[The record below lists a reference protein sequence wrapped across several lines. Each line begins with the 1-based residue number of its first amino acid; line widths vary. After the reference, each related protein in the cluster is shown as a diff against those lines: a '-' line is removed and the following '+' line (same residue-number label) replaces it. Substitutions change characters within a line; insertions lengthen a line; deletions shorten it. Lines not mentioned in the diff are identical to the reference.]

1 MTCRDLG
8 QFSVAYNTKDI
19 LNSYSSAQKAAK
31 RRDMALAMA
40 GRDIDRS
47 GNNQLNRLLAY
58 RKERAIAPEF
68 QEAQIERLAGD
79 NYREKEFQRKQEEAM
94 DWQNNFLYN
103 TALFAKSML
112 EEPSRFEREDIEEM
126 QQRLQDEGVALG
138 GSFWNVGGSR
148 GSSRPPGSREPS
160 IGAGGAAAL
169 APTNVRN
176 AFAQTDPT
184 MASMSTAMENPSLG
198 QTVNIEQ
205 LNVYNM
211 LPAVE
216 TEKPVPTKPA
226 KGGRKARGGG
236 SLETLSAEPMMGINI
251 SKVLE
256 LQGLVETGKINQDQM
271 QFLLEEELK
280 ASVGSVVPR
289 TKSKGGKARPIKTEV
304 EGEASVALG
313 SAIGGLPGAG
323 RLGGLDESA
332 VEFEL
337 QSGGGGAVKREPGQ
351 AFSSIDPQEIVASQD
366 LSRQEKIDRLLQLYD
381 FPTDIPN
388 PLGGTDLISDE
399 LRQEFGEFLFRFP
412 SLPKRGETAW
422 KRFMAER
429 GQKTVSASGGSIRV
443 GMGGLRS

>member
-19 LNSYSSAQKAAK
+19 LNSYSSAQKASR
-31 RRDMALAMA
+31 RRDIALAMA

-58 RKERAIAPEF
+58 RKERSIAPEF

-112 EEPSRFEREDIEEM
+112 DEPSRFEREDIEEM
-126 QQRLQDEGVALG
+126 QQRLQDEGIALDP
-138 GSFWNVGGSR
+138 SFFNPRSR
-148 GSSRPPGSREPS
+148 STSRPARSREPS
-160 IGAGGAAAL
+160 TSGGAAA
-169 APTNVRN
+169 PTSVTN
-176 AFAQTDPT
+176 AFAQPDASS
-184 MASMSTAMENPSLG
+184 ASMSTAAQNPSLFAG
-198 QTVNIEQ
+198 GLTLTNIQ
-205 LNVYNM
+205 SVNVYNM
-211 LPAVE
+211 LPPVE
-216 TEKPVPTKPA
+216 TEKPAPA
-226 KGGRKARGGG
+226 PKVKEGKGGRKARGGG
-236 SLETLSAEPMMGINI
+236 SLDTLSAEPMMGINI
-251 SKVLE
+251 STVQK
-256 LQGLVETGKINQDQM
+256 LQALVETGKISQEQSQYLM
-271 QFLLEEELK
+271 EQELL

-313 SAIGGLPGAG
+313 SAIGGLPGAS

-337 QSGGGGAVKREPGQ
+337 QSGGGGGGLRGAGGSAQ
-351 AFSSIDPQEIVASQD
+351 AFSSIDPKEIVAND
-366 LSRQEKIDRLLQLYD
+366 ALSRQERIDRLLTLYD
-381 FPTDIPN
+381 FPMDIPN
-388 PLGGTDLISDE
+388 PSGGTDLISDE

-412 SLPKRGETAW
+412 NLPKRGETAW
-422 KRFMAER
+422 KRFMSER
-429 GQKTVSASGGSIRV
+429 GQKIFSTSGGR
-443 GMGGLRS
+443 

>member
-58 RKERAIAPEF
+58 RKERSIAPEF

-112 EEPSRFEREDIEEM
+112 EEPSRFEREDIEEL
-126 QQRLQDEGVALG
+126 QQRLQDEGVALDP
-138 GSFWNVGGSR
+138 SFFVPRSR
-148 GSSRPPGSREPS
+148 SSSRPAGSREPS
-160 IGAGGAAAL
+160 TSGGAAAL
-169 APTNVRN
+169 APTSVTN
-176 AFAQTDPT
+176 AFAQPDASS
-184 MASMSTAMENPSLG
+184 ASMSTAMQNPSLFAG
-198 QTVNIEQ
+198 GLSLTNIQ
-205 LNVYNM
+205 SVNVYNM
-211 LPAVE
+211 LPPVE

-236 SLETLSAEPMMGINI
+236 SLGTLSEPMMGINI
-251 SKVLE
+251 STVQK
-256 LQGLVETGKINQDQM
+256 LQGLVESGKINPEQM
-271 QFLLEEELK
+271 QYLMEQELL

-304 EGEASVALG
+304 AGEASVELG
-313 SAIGGLPGAG
+313 SAIGGLPGAS

-337 QSGGGGAVKREPGQ
+337 KSGGGGAVKREPGGSAQ
-351 AFSSIDPQEIVASQD
+351 AFSSIDPKEIVAND
-366 LSRQEKIDRLLQLYD
+366 ALSRQERIDRLLQLYD
-381 FPTDIPN
+381 FPMDIPN
-388 PLGGTDLISDE
+388 PLGGTDLISEE
-399 LRQEFGEFLFRFP
+399 LRQEFGEFVFRFP
-412 SLPKRGETAW
+412 SLPKHSDYAAW

-429 GQKTVSASGGSIRV
+429 GQQIFSTSGGR
-443 GMGGLRS
+443 